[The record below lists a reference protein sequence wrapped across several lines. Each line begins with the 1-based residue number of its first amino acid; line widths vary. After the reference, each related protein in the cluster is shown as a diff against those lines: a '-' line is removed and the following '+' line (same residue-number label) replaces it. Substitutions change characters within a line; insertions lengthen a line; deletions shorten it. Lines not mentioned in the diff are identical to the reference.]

1 MKISDTE
8 KLNTTVVHGSQG
20 YNEWAKR
27 HHLPNY
33 LVIILYELLIR
44 QRLTQR
50 ELVELSDEPKQSINK
65 GIKWLQAQNYLTLE
79 TSKEDKRA
87 KFCQLT
93 PAGKKFAQEKLADLF
108 EIEQAVAAKMGKQ
121 KMQELINLN
130 DEWSNTFW
138 HLLKERNK

>member
-1 MKISDTE
+1 MAI
-8 KLNTTVVHGSQG
+8 VHGSQG

-33 LVIILYELLIR
+33 LVMILYELLLR

-79 TSKEDKRA
+79 TSPEDKRA
-87 KFCQLT
+87 KVCQFT
-93 PAGKKFAQEKLADLF
+93 RAGKKFAQEKLADLL
-108 EIEQAVAAKMGKQ
+108 EIEQTVAVKMGKQ
-121 KMQELINLN
+121 KMQRLIELN
-130 DEWSNTFW
+130 DEWSRIFW
-138 HLLKERNK
+138 QLLKERNK